1 MSASQSRVDALH
13 LEWWI
18 GAIVFLLFV
27 AALGTFGVRWTFSG
41 IALLAL
47 LRAVVRAGPLTLAL
61 LALWSFGCGS

>member
-1 MSASQSRVDALH
+1 MSAPERRVDALH
-13 LEWWI
+13 LEWLI

-47 LRAVVRAGPLTLAL
+47 LRAVVRAGPLTLML
-61 LALWSFGCGS
+61 LVLFGFGCG